1 MRELASPHPWSYRRH
16 RSRSNLHIN
25 VYICC
30 SFVSPMDSLSHL
42 VRMLSPAGRVDLHC
56 RLAGVWAAEHP
67 LAPPG
72 HVPYHVIL
80 GGKLRLRIGRRVQ
93 AFQAGDVLIFPQGV
107 AHTLESVE
115 LDENTEPPV
124 DESQRHFNGVV
135 TELHLQ
141 GEGQAL
147 DMLCG
152 MFVMRETGGS
162 LLRSLPD
169 VIHIRSEG
177 RASLH
182 ALIGMMRDE
191 SVEPKPGGAAVIDEL
206 STALFT
212 LLLRHL
218 IATRQLSGNVLAL
231 LADARMSRA
240 VEAVLSRPSHP
251 WTVGTLAEQ
260 AHVSRATFARR
271 FAELSGMPPLEWVTT
286 VRMELAVRLLMREGM
301 AANQVAEH
309 CGYASEAAFG
319 RVFKKHY
326 HSGPGAYRRKI
337 LNEQAAHDP
346 TQAAS

>member
-1 MRELASPHPWSYRRH
+1 
-16 RSRSNLHIN
+16 
-25 VYICC
+25 
-30 SFVSPMDSLSHL
+30 MDSLSHL

-56 RLAGVWAAEHP
+56 HLAGVWAAEHP
-67 LAPPG
+67 PAPPG

-80 GGKLRLRIGRRVQ
+80 GGKLRLRIGRRTQ
-93 AFQAGDVLIFPQGV
+93 EFKAGDVLIFPQGV
-107 AHTLESVE
+107 GHTLESVE
-115 LDENTEPPV
+115 LDENEPPPH
-124 DESQRHFNGVV
+124 DDGQRHYNGVV
-135 TELHLQ
+135 TEVHNP
-141 GEGQAL
+141 GKGPEL

-152 MFVMRETGGS
+152 MFVMRETGSS

-169 VIHIRSEG
+169 VIHIRSEE

-182 ALIGMMRDE
+182 ALISMMRNE
-191 SVEPKPGGAAVIDEL
+191 SAEPKPGGAAVIDEL

-218 IATRQLSGNVLAL
+218 IATQQLSGNVLAL

-240 VEAVLSRPSHP
+240 VEAVLSRPAHP

-271 FAELSGMPPLEWVTT
+271 FTELGGMPPLEWVTT
-286 VRMELAVRLLMREGM
+286 VRMELAARLLMTESM
-301 AANQVAEH
+301 TANQVAER

-326 HSGPGAYRRKI
+326 HSGPGAYRRKT
-337 LNEQAAHDP
+337 LSEQAGHEPLPALI
-346 TQAAS
+346 